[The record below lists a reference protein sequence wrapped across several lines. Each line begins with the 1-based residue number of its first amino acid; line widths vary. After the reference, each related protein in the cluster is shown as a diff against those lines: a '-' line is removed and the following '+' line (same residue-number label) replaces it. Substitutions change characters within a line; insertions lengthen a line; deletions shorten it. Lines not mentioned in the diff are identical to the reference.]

1 LIAFLF
7 LLLSC
12 LYFIILIAVYLGL
25 ARLKKP
31 SENRFH
37 SISVIIAARNEE
49 KRILGCLDSLEKLD
63 YPREKFEIIF
73 VDDNSEDKTA
83 EIINA
88 YCQKNSN
95 WKLIQLEKKSE
106 WLKGKKNALLNGIA
120 QAGGELIFTT
130 DADCSVPSA
139 WLKKM
144 VNYFRPEVSM
154 VLGYSPLIKSNKFY
168 FKLLQFDNL
177 FSSIASAA
185 PTKLGYPFTSVGRN
199 LAYRKDSYEDMG
211 GFQALKKFRS
221 GDDIHLTGHFRYQKN
236 GIIDFCADPDTFVQ
250 TQIPSSLKEV
260 VQQQIR
266 KNSKTFQ
273 LSWSSIIFMM
283 IIFFYYLSLI
293 MIPVFLP
300 ARLYL
305 WGALL
310 FIKFALE
317 YVTLL
322 KAANIFQQ
330 RDLVPYMP
338 LMQVIYPA
346 YIIFFSVIG
355 TFQFYQWKK

>member
-1 LIAFLF
+1 MIAFLF

-12 LYFIILIAVYLGL
+12 LYFIILIAVYAGLG
-25 ARLKKP
+25 RLKRP

-37 SISVIIAARNEE
+37 SISIIVAARNEE
-49 KRILGCLDSLEKLD
+49 KRILDCLESLEKLD
-63 YPREKFEIIF
+63 YPREKYEIIF
-73 VDDNSEDKTA
+73 VDDSSEDNTA
-83 EIINA
+83 DIINTF
-88 YCQKNSN
+88 CQKNSN
-95 WKLIQLEKKSE
+95 WRLIQLEKKSE

-120 QAGGELIFTT
+120 QASGEVIFTT
-130 DADCSVPSA
+130 DADCRVPPG
-139 WLKKM
+139 WLRKM
-144 VNYFRPEVSM
+144 VNYFRSEVSM
-154 VLGYSPLIKSNKFY
+154 VLGYSPLIRSGKFY

-199 LAYRKDSYEDMG
+199 LAYRKDSYENMG

-221 GDDIHLTGHFRYQKN
+221 GDDVHLTGHFRYQKN

-250 TQIPSSLKEV
+250 TQIPSSFREV

-273 LSWSSIIFMM
+273 LSWLSIIFMLT
-283 IIFFYYLSLI
+283 IFFYYLLLI
-293 MIPVFLP
+293 MIPMLLP
-300 ARLYL
+300 STLYL
-305 WGALL
+305 WGVLL

-322 KAANIFQQ
+322 KAANIFKQ
-330 RDLVPYMP
+330 RDLIPYIP
-338 LMQVIYPA
+338 LMQVLYPA
-346 YIIFFSVIG
+346 YIIFFSIVG

>member
-1 LIAFLF
+1 MIAFLF

-12 LYFIILIAVYLGL
+12 LYFIILIAVYAGLG
-25 ARLKKP
+25 RLKRP

-37 SISVIIAARNEE
+37 SISIIVAARNEE
-49 KRILGCLDSLEKLD
+49 KRILDCLESLEKLD
-63 YPREKFEIIF
+63 YPREKYEIIF
-73 VDDNSEDKTA
+73 VDDSSEDNTA
-83 EIINA
+83 DIINTF
-88 YCQKNSN
+88 CQKNSN
-95 WKLIQLEKKSE
+95 WRLIQLEKKSE

-120 QAGGELIFTT
+120 QASGEVIFTT
-130 DADCSVPSA
+130 DADCRVPPG
-139 WLKKM
+139 WLRKM
-144 VNYFRPEVSM
+144 VNYFRSEVSM
-154 VLGYSPLIKSNKFY
+154 VLGYSPLIRSGKFY

-199 LAYRKDSYEDMG
+199 LAYRKDSYENMG

-221 GDDIHLTGHFRYQKN
+221 GDDVHLTGHFRYQKN

-250 TQIPSSLKEV
+250 TQIPSSFRELI
-260 VQQQIR
+260 QQQIR

-273 LSWSSIIFMM
+273 LSWSSIIFMLT
-283 IIFFYYLSLI
+283 IFFYYLLLI
-293 MIPVFLP
+293 MIPMLLP
-300 ARLYL
+300 STLYL
-305 WGALL
+305 WGVLL

-322 KAANIFQQ
+322 KAANIFKQ
-330 RDLVPYMP
+330 RDLIPYIP
-338 LMQVIYPA
+338 LMQVLYPA
-346 YIIFFSVIG
+346 YIIFFSIVG

>member
-7 LLLSC
+7 LILSG

-31 SENRFH
+31 DENRFY
-37 SISVIIAARNEE
+37 SISIIVAARNEE
-49 KRILGCLDSLEKLD
+49 KRIFGCLESLEKLD
-63 YPREKFEIIF
+63 YPQEKFEIIF

-83 EIINA
+83 EIIKA

-95 WKLIQLEKKSE
+95 WKLIQLEEKSE

-120 QAGGELIFTT
+120 QASGELIFTT
-130 DADCSVPSA
+130 DADCNVPSS

-144 VNYFRPEVSM
+144 VNYFHPKVSM
-154 VLGYSPLIKSNKFY
+154 VLGYSPLIRYSKFY

-199 LAYRKDSYEDMG
+199 LAYRKDSYEEMG
-211 GFQALKKFRS
+211 GFQVLQKFRS
-221 GDDIHLTGHFRYQKN
+221 GDDVHLTGHFRYKKN

-250 TQIPSSLKEV
+250 TQIPSSFKEV
-260 VQQQIR
+260 IQQQIR

-273 LSWSSIIFMM
+273 LSWSSIIFMLN
-283 IIFFYYLSLI
+283 IFIYYLLLI
-293 MIPVFLP
+293 LIPVLLP
-300 ARLYL
+300 AQLYL
-305 WGALL
+305 WGTLL

-322 KAANIFQQ
+322 KAANIFKQ
-330 RDLVPYMP
+330 RDLILYIP
-338 LMQVIYPA
+338 LMQVIYPP
-346 YIIFFSVIG
+346 YIIFFSIIG